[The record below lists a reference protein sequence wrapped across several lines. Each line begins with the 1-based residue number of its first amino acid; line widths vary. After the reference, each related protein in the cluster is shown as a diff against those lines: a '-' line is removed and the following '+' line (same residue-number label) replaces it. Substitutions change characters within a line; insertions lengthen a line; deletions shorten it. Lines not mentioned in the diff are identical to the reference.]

1 MDSDQLKSFAEDVA
15 KQLNESGADPVR
27 QIALIAEHLGTDF
40 VKENLEETL
49 KIEAEGGMM
58 TQEGERRRTPGGVFF
73 YLVKGKMEPNVRQ
86 IIFPNFG
93 QQAKGGVVEWKDRG
107 EFVEKAMQDRG
118 DLRRVSITVVGRPS
132 NVVIEENSV
141 FAVFNY
147 EHPNAPYPRGVP
159 QPPEKPDTYVIYMS
173 MKHWEPV
180 AEAVQNPKDELIVDG
195 TLSWDDEHQCLA
207 IFGTR
212 VTTRLTEKRQ
222 RRQER
227 AKQETQKPKKA
238 DTPAAKADTGKSSS
252 AASAFAG
259 DLPGDT
265 AAEIRKLEQ
274 AASTLKERI
283 AAKTAKGQKAS
294 MEEKLLRNNERQIA
308 KLKQMHS

>member
-1 MDSDQLKSFAEDVA
+1 MDSEQLKSFAEDVA
-15 KQLNESGADPVR
+15 KQLNESGGDPVR

-73 YLVKGKMEPNVRQ
+73 YLVKGKMQPNVRQ

-107 EFVEKAMQDRG
+107 EYVEKAMQDRG
-118 DLRRVSITVVGRPS
+118 ELRRVSITVVGRPS

-159 QPPEKPDTYVIYMS
+159 QPPEKPDTYVVYMS

-195 TLSWDDEHQCLA
+195 TLSWDDEHKCLA

-222 RRQER
+222 RRQDR
-227 AKQETQKPKKA
+227 SKQDTQKPKKA
-238 DTPAAKADTGKSSS
+238 EKPAAKADKGAVTVSDS
-252 AASAFAG
+252 FAD
-259 DLPGDT
+259 DLPQDT
-265 AAEIRKLEQ
+265 AAEIRKLQQ

-308 KLKQMHS
+308 KLKESVK